1 MFPGPQRVVVV
12 PPHIPLLILRAL
24 LFILLRFFF
33 PWLEWCEIWF
43 IINAILRAIRRI
55 RNGGIV
61 RPAAHSSW
69 DSDDDDDDDVSETK
83 VEDETLSF
91 STFSLCGVVRRL
103 KEKDGTY
110 FF

>member
-1 MFPGPQRVVVV
+1 M
-12 PPHIPLLILRAL
+12 
-24 LFILLRFFF
+24 
-33 PWLEWCEIWF
+33 

-61 RPAAHSSW
+61 RLAPARPPAATHSPW